1 VSNHERAIA
10 HQYHQSTKLFYLDF
24 PRKPLAY
31 KRYRA
36 LPRLPLPVEVAPLA
50 VPALETVATSVPAAS
65 AAQAMD
71 LATLAGLLFYS
82 AGLIRKRTF
91 AGAGEVA
98 FRAAASA
105 GGLYPIETYV
115 VCGDLP
121 GLAAGVYH
129 FSPADFALRC
139 LRQGDYRSALAR
151 AAAGDPTVA
160 SAAGTL
166 VFSAIFWRSAWKYRS
181 RSYRYCFWDNGTI
194 VANLLAAAT
203 AAGLPARVLM
213 GFVDAQANH
222 LLGLDGHREA
232 STCLVSLGQP
242 AALLPPATVSAAGA
256 HVKAP
261 PFPASATAEGRQLNV
276 APSLAAEPEPV
287 PPLSV
292 ETEPSTVEE
301 LDYPE
306 MARLHTASTLTT
318 AEEVVAWRESLASMA
333 EPSAEPHVP
342 LRPLE
347 LAMVAMST
355 LGEVIRQRGSTRRF
369 ARQPMSFSQLS
380 AILAHAT
387 TGVPADFL
395 SPDGTSL
402 LDVYLIAHAVADLPS
417 GSYVLTPQAQAL
429 QLLKTGDF
437 REEAGHLCFE
447 QALGADA
454 SVVVFFMADLE
465 GVLQHFGNR
474 GYRTVQFEAGILGGK
489 MYLCAG
495 ALRLGAS
502 GLTFYDDDVT
512 AFFAPHATGKS
523 AIFVVALGQTA
534 PENRVRPFRSRVGMR
549 LDALSRRDA

>member
-1 VSNHERAIA
+1 MSNRDSDVA
-10 HQYHQSTKLFYLDF
+10 HLYHQSTKLFYLDLQ
-24 PRKPLAY
+24 RKPPAY

-36 LPRLPLPVEVAPLA
+36 LLPLPLPAAVSPLA
-50 VPALETVATSVPAAS
+50 LPTLETVATTMPAAS

-71 LATLAGLLFYS
+71 LTTLAGLLFFS
-82 AGLIRKRTF
+82 VGRIRRRTF

-115 VCGDLP
+115 VCGELP

-129 FSPADFALRC
+129 FSPADFALLC
-139 LRQGDYRSALAR
+139 LRQGDYRGALAR
-151 AAAGDPTVA
+151 AAAGDSTVA
-160 SAAGTL
+160 AAPGTL
-166 VFSAIFWRSAWKYRS
+166 VFSAIFWRSAWKYRG
-181 RSYRYCFWDNGTI
+181 RCYRYGVWDTGTI
-194 VANLLAAAT
+194 VANLLATAT
-203 AAGLPARVLM
+203 ASGLPARVLM
-213 GFVDAQANH
+213 GFVDAQVNH

-232 STCLVSLGQP
+232 STCLVSLGWP
-242 AALLPPATVSAAGA
+242 AALLSQAADA
-256 HVKAP
+256 D
-261 PFPASATAEGRQLNV
+261 
-276 APSLAAEPEPV
+276 PV

-292 ETEPSTVEE
+292 ETEPSAVEE

-318 AEEVVAWRESLASMA
+318 LEEAAAWRGSLAPMA
-333 EPSAEPHVP
+333 APSAGPHAP
-342 LRPLE
+342 LRLLE
-347 LAMVAMST
+347 PAMAAAST

-380 AILAHAT
+380 AILAHST

-395 SPDGTSL
+395 GPRGASL
-402 LDVYLIAHAVADLPS
+402 LDVYLIVHAVADLPS

-429 QLLKTGDF
+429 QLLRAGDF

-454 SVVVFFMADLE
+454 SVVVFYMADLE
-465 GVLQHFGNR
+465 SVLQHLGNR
-474 GYRTVQFEAGILGGK
+474 GYRAVQLEAGILGGK

-495 ALRLGAS
+495 ALGLGAS
-502 GLTFYDDDVT
+502 GLTFYYDNVA
-512 AFFAPHATGKS
+512 AFFAPHATNKS
-523 AIFVVALGQTA
+523 AIFVVGLGQTA

-549 LDALSRRDA
+549 LDALSRRDR

>member
-1 VSNHERAIA
+1 MSNSDRDVAYLYHE
-10 HQYHQSTKLFYLDF
+10 STKLFYLDLQ
-24 PRKPLAY
+24 RKPPAY

-36 LPRLPLPVEVAPLA
+36 LLPLPLPTEVSPLA
-50 VPALETVATSVPAAS
+50 VPTLETVAATMPAAS
-65 AAQAMD
+65 PAQTLD
-71 LATLAGLLFYS
+71 LTTLAGLLFFS
-82 AGLIRKRTF
+82 AGRIRTRTF
-91 AGAGEVA
+91 VGAGEVA

-105 GGLYPIETYV
+105 GGLYPIELYV

-139 LRQGDYRSALAR
+139 LRQGDYRGALAR

-160 SAAGTL
+160 AAPGTR
-166 VFSAIFWRSAWKYRS
+166 VFSAVFWRRAWKYRV

-203 AAGLPARVLM
+203 AAGLPARVLT
-213 GFVDAQANH
+213 GFIDAQVDH

-232 STCLVSLGQP
+232 STCLAPLGQP
-242 AALLPPATVSAAGA
+242 VDLL
-256 HVKAP
+256 
-261 PFPASATAEGRQLNV
+261 
-276 APSLAAEPEPV
+276 SLEEIAQV

-292 ETEPSTVEE
+292 EMDLSSREE
-301 LDYPE
+301 IDYPE
-306 MARLHTASTLTT
+306 MARLHIASALTT
-318 AEEVVAWRESLASMA
+318 PEEVAVWRGPRAPRPA
-333 EPSAEPHVP
+333 PSPGPRAP
-342 LRPLE
+342 LRPLAP
-347 LAMVAMST
+347 AMAAPRT

-369 ARQPMSFSQLS
+369 AREPMSFSQLS

-395 SPDGTSL
+395 GSGGASL
-402 LDVYLIAHAVADLPS
+402 LDIYLIANAVADLPS
-417 GSYVLTPQAQAL
+417 GSYVFVPQEQAL
-429 QLLKTGDF
+429 QLLSAGDF

-465 GVLQHFGNR
+465 SVLQRFGNR
-474 GYRTVQFEAGILGGK
+474 GYRAVQLEAGILGGK

-495 ALRLGAS
+495 ALGLGAS

-523 AIFVVALGQTA
+523 AIFVVVLGQTA
-534 PENRVRPFRSRVGMR
+534 RENRVRPFRSRVGMR
-549 LDALSRRDA
+549 LDALSRRDC